1 MAEEKRTEI
10 PIQDGNSE
18 AAKEEAVNE
27 TTAKEETLKDEA
39 AKEDAVK
46 EEAVKEEAEEAAD
59 SEKQD
64 AEKKEAEKKEA
75 EKKEA
80 ERQESERYLR
90 LLADFQNFRQRT
102 EKEKADIRSYANEK
116 VIGEL
121 LPVVD
126 NFERA
131 LQTKTDDIESY
142 AKGME
147 MILGQLLAAIEG
159 AGVKEIP
166 AEGEMFDPNKHNAVM
181 TEEVEELEDGIISKV
196 LQKGYTLNGRVIRP
210 SMVAV
215 VKK

>member
-1 MAEEKRTEI
+1 MAEEKRTQI
-10 PIQDGNSE
+10 PIEDGSAETEEQKQDLNEESAEAKPETGAETGAEKDEETKESE
-18 AAKEEAVNE
+18 KDDAAK
-27 TTAKEETLKDEA
+27 
-39 AKEDAVK
+39 
-46 EEAVKEEAEEAAD
+46 
-59 SEKQD
+59 Q
-64 AEKKEAEKKEA
+64 EA

-90 LLADFQNFRQRT
+90 LLADFQNFRART

-121 LPVVD
+121 LPVID

-131 LQTKTDDIESY
+131 LATNTEDFEGY

-147 MILGQLLAAIEG
+147 LIFGQIMTVIEH
-159 AGVKEIP
+159 AGVKEIS
-166 AEGEMFDPNKHNAVM
+166 AEGEMFDPTKHNAVM
-181 TEEVEELEDGIISKV
+181 TENVEELEDGMISRV
-196 LQKGYTLNGRVIRP
+196 LQKGYTLNGRVVRP

>member
-1 MAEEKRTEI
+1 MAEEKRTQI
-10 PIQDGNSE
+10 PIEDGSAETEEQKQELNEESAE
-18 AAKEEAVNE
+18 AKPE
-27 TTAKEETLKDEA
+27 TGAETGAEKDE
-39 AKEDAVK
+39 
-46 EEAVKEEAEEAAD
+46 
-59 SEKQD
+59 
-64 AEKKEAEKKEA
+64 EKKEPEKDDAAQQEAERKEA

-90 LLADFQNFRQRT
+90 LLADFQNFRART

-121 LPVVD
+121 LPVID

-131 LQTKTDDIESY
+131 LATNTEDFEGY

-147 MILGQLLAAIEG
+147 LIFGQIMTVIEH
-159 AGVKEIP
+159 AGVKEIS
-166 AEGEMFDPNKHNAVM
+166 AEGEKFDPTKHNAVM
-181 TEEVEELEDGIISKV
+181 TENVEELEDGMISRV
-196 LQKGYTLNGRVIRP
+196 LQKGYTLNGRVVRP